1 MHSPYVLFPC
11 SINLQTNYVH
21 MNERS
26 EVISLADEKL
36 NFKLFDAGETK
47 EKSSYKMYSASILY
61 MSACINS
68 SY

>member
-1 MHSPYVLFPC
+1 
-11 SINLQTNYVH
+11 